1 MAVENEDHQTQSN
14 VTPASNQN
22 LIIGIVMG
30 AVVLLLL
37 LLVISRQMHKN
48 EESKE
53 SKELTQIK
61 QEINERKA
69 RSEAL
74 HYADIA
80 GVTQNPDALISQI
93 KSDTEALG
101 RLVNASA
108 SDAAMLRTAQD
119 RASAMSRR
127 NTDLENQLRQDQAAA
142 SRVAG
147 LEAELA
153 RARQSLAGAVDKGS
167 ADSLRDQLALAKNER
182 DRLQNELAQLRTS
195 QGGMVDLNTH
205 ALVQAENTQLNTDNT
220 ALRFENQRL
229 RAELA
234 GAKLFVTNSK
244 DVSPRALAL
253 YQELKRIEPEN
264 HRARAQIYT
273 RIDSDLKASVR
284 EDIVFKKGSAD
295 IALEHET
302 HIKEMAT
309 AAPVNS
315 FFLVVGY
322 ASPSGDSMS
331 NKELSSQRAT
341 RVASMVNSLKKKGQG
356 VQAVYLGEGNR
367 FGPDDAPNQVCEVW
381 EIRP

>member
-1 MAVENEDHQTQSN
+1 
-14 VTPASNQN
+14 
-22 LIIGIVMG
+22 
-30 AVVLLLL
+30 
-37 LLVISRQMHKN
+37 
-48 EESKE
+48 
-53 SKELTQIK
+53 
-61 QEINERKA
+61 
-69 RSEAL
+69 
-74 HYADIA
+74 
-80 GVTQNPDALISQI
+80 
-93 KSDTEALG
+93 
-101 RLVNASA
+101 
-108 SDAAMLRTAQD
+108 MLRTAQD